1 MNTSSSCAHGH
12 VHFVGSVALHDAQA
26 VLQTLGRQFGAA
38 LKRVPDGETGERTNW
53 LQFQEN
59 VFEMMP
65 QLERVEGD
73 FDWRNPTAKRAASA
87 QFKLKPGAKVDAH
100 SFGAL
105 GFSESALAS
114 YEIFKT
120 LRRQGDIAQGV
131 RFMVAL
137 PSPYNV
143 ISWGIENSS
152 RVEVEIAYE
161 ACMLHELNVIAQ
173 HIQHDDL
180 SIQWDCAHDMQ
191 AFDGARTPWFS
202 PAKPGIIDRLVR
214 LGQAVP
220 EGVEL
225 GYHLCYGSFG
235 GRHFVEPKDA
245 AAMVELINGLT
256 TGIQRSIAFIHM
268 PVPIERDDD
277 AFYRP
282 LQHLKLQPSTEIYL
296 GLIHDTD
303 GVDGTMNRIA
313 TARLYI
319 NDFGIATECGFGRRP
334 AETVPALI
342 DLHASLL
349 ERT

>member
-1 MNTSSSCAHGH
+1 
-12 VHFVGSVALHDAQA
+12 
-26 VLQTLGRQFGAA
+26 
-38 LKRVPDGETGERTNW
+38 
-53 LQFQEN
+53 
-59 VFEMMP
+59 
-65 QLERVEGD
+65 
-73 FDWRNPTAKRAASA
+73 
-87 QFKLKPGAKVDAH
+87 
-100 SFGAL
+100 
-105 GFSESALAS
+105 
-114 YEIFKT
+114 
-120 LRRQGDIAQGV
+120 
-131 RFMVAL
+131 
-137 PSPYNV
+137 
-143 ISWGIENSS
+143 
-152 RVEVEIAYE
+152 
-161 ACMLHELNVIAQ
+161 
-173 HIQHDDL
+173 
-180 SIQWDCAHDMQ
+180 
-191 AFDGARTPWFS
+191 
-202 PAKPGIIDRLVR
+202 
-214 LGQAVP
+214 
-220 EGVEL
+220 VEL

-303 GVDGTMNRIA
+303 GVDGTMKRIA